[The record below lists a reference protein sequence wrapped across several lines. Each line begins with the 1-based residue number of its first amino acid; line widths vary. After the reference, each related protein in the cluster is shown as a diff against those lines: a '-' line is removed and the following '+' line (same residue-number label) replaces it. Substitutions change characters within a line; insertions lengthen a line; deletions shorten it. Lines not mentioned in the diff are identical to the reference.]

1 MKKIK
6 IIIVVFIL
14 TTYYLILNTYIYA
27 VLMDSTQFKIE
38 SANIEI
44 AGGNKSS
51 TSYKLSDTVGQLAA
65 GEYSSSGYVVK
76 AGFQYLHSII
86 PFSFSI
92 SDTNIAFGTLVPDIP
107 STATTNLTISF
118 GNSGQY
124 QVTAIEEGPL
134 KTQPGVAV
142 PDTTCDGG
150 GNTCS
155 ESLAKIW
162 SSSSA
167 YGFGYGMS
175 GDDIPAD
182 FTDSTYFR
190 PFPDR
195 TASEPPAV
203 VMTSTN
209 VSKNR
214 VSTVTFKA
222 NISAFQQSGS
232 YQTVINFVA
241 TPSY

>member
-1 MKKIK
+1 
-6 IIIVVFIL
+6 
-14 TTYYLILNTYIYA
+14 
-27 VLMDSTQFKIE
+27 
-38 SANIEI
+38 
-44 AGGNKSS
+44 
-51 TSYKLSDTVGQLAA
+51 
-65 GEYSSSGYVVK
+65 
-76 AGFQYLHSII
+76 
-86 PFSFSI
+86 
-92 SDTNIAFGTLVPDIP
+92 
-107 STATTNLTISF
+107 
-118 GNSGQY
+118 
-124 QVTAIEEGPL
+124 
-134 KTQPGVAV
+134 
-142 PDTTCDGG
+142 
-150 GNTCS
+150 
-155 ESLAKIW
+155 
-162 SSSSA
+162 
-167 YGFGYGMS
+167 MS

-222 NISAFQQSGS
+222 NISASQQSGS